1 MAIIPRTC
9 ENKTQVDFLS
19 GLNPPQREAVA
30 TTEGPLL
37 ILAGAGSGKTRVI
50 TNRIA
55 HLITAVKV
63 PPFAIMAVTFT
74 NKAAAEMRSR
84 VSSSLENYELNSSP
98 TVSTFHSFCVRMLRR
113 DGAALAQIRPNFT
126 TTFTIYDDE
135 DQLSIIKSAYKRMG
149 LDDKAIPHR
158 SAMSQISQSKSAKES
173 PQDLYGRA
181 SDPRLIRIAAVYEEY
196 EKALRQANALD
207 FDDLL
212 LETVRLLAH
221 DQATRDAWNR
231 RLSYIMIDEYQDTNR
246 SQYDL
251 MRLLSQRHDNI
262 CVVGDEDQSI
272 YSWRGA
278 DIRNILD
285 FEKDFPNAKTIRLEQ
300 NYRSTKNILEAASV
314 VISNNLERKGK
325 WLWTESDEGDQI
337 TVYPAQDAENEAL
350 FIADTTNKI
359 RRQYPDRKVA
369 VLYRTNS
376 QSRQIEEAM
385 RRYNLKYNVVGG
397 ISYYQRAE
405 VKDILAYLKFS
416 LSQTDSIAL
425 HRIINTPAR
434 GIGKT
439 TVDQAEQFA
448 AENNITLWEAI
459 CRMLETN
466 QFGTRAHAAM
476 NAFRHTIEDLADAS
490 KSQPLH
496 LALSF
501 VEERTGY
508 RAMLEQDNTPE
519 ALARLENLNELMNA
533 AREAVERGETAAD
546 FLDHAAL
553 VAQTD
558 AIDEQAQITLMTLHN
573 AKGLEFPVVFLAG
586 MEEKL
591 FPHSRSIL
599 NEAAMEEERR
609 LCYVGMTRAEKR
621 LILTWARYRRRF
633 GGGEQE
639 RSLPS
644 RFLKEI
650 PANLVINMGV
660 PDEDDSD
667 GFPMDDV
674 PTIDLSAERD
684 TVRQEAKRNLYTGKT
699 YNSLENVSEFF
710 KQRGMNVP
718 VRGFG
723 GAAANV
729 PPSTRP
735 PMTAPRPPMSTQPP
749 ASLRGPAGTP
759 PRSTVPPQ
767 RSAPLSGMAAR
778 LANPTSTGRPAT
790 QPQTTPRPAST
801 PSQTGSTPPWATP
814 TPASRPASSGST
826 PPWVTH
832 ADTPAPTPT
841 TNIRPATPLVAG
853 MPPRLSALKSTPS
866 PAPSRQGGLFDADPG
881 ADTPPWDTASPT
893 FEGPSIQLR
902 SQPIPPPKPR
912 VAMPLAPAPPKR
924 PSQTGTVVE
933 HPKYGRGTIVRRE
946 GGGDDAKVLVSF
958 DRHGLKKLVERFAGL
973 KKV

>member
-1 MAIIPRTC
+1 
-9 ENKTQVDFLS
+9 VDFLS

-50 TNRIA
+50 THRIA
-55 HLITAVKV
+55 HIITANKV
-63 PPFAIMAVTFT
+63 PPFAILAVTFT
-74 NKAAAEMRSR
+74 NKAAGEMRSR
-84 VSSSLENYELNSSP
+84 VESHLEGLELSSSP
-98 TVSTFHSFCVRMLRR
+98 TVSTFHSFCVRLLRR
-113 DGAALAQIRPNFT
+113 DGDALAQIRPGFT
-126 TTFTIYDDE
+126 RQFSIYDDE
-135 DQLSIIKSAYKRMG
+135 DQLSIIKAAYKRMG

-158 SAMSQISQSKSAKES
+158 TAMSQISQSKSLKET

-181 SDPRLIRIAAVYEEY
+181 SDPRMTRIAAVYEEY
-196 EKALRQANALD
+196 EKALHQGNALD

-231 RLSYIMIDEYQDTNR
+231 RLSYVMIDEYQDTNR
-246 SQYDL
+246 SQYEL

-278 DIRNILD
+278 DIKNILD
-285 FEKDFPNAKTIRLEQ
+285 FEKDFPNAKVIRLEQ

-405 VKDILAYLKFS
+405 VKDILAYLKFAQ
-416 LSQTDSIAL
+416 SQADSIAL

-448 AENNITLWEAI
+448 AETGLSLWDAV
-459 CRMLETN
+459 CRMLDTN
-466 QFGTRAHAAM
+466 QFGTRAHAAI
-476 NAFRHTIEDLADAS
+476 NSFRMLIEDLADAV

-496 LALSF
+496 QALSF
-501 VEERTGY
+501 IEDRTGY
-508 RAMLEQDNTPE
+508 RSMLEQENSPE

-533 AREAVERGETAAD
+533 AREAVERGETASD

-558 AIDEQAQITLMTLHN
+558 ALDEQAQITLMTLHN

-586 MEEKL
+586 LEEKL

-621 LILTWARYRRRF
+621 LILTWAKYRRRF

-650 PANLVINMGV
+650 PQNLVISLGV
-660 PDEDDSD
+660 SDDDDSD
-667 GFPMDDV
+667 SERGTPQV
-674 PTIDLSAERD
+674 DLSAERSS
-684 TVRQEAKRNLYTGKT
+684 VRQEAKRNLYTGKT

-710 KQRGMNVP
+710 KQRGVNVP

-723 GAAANV
+723 GPNAT
-729 PPSTRP
+729 PPAP
-735 PMTAPRPPMSTQPP
+735 PKPTPPRPP
-749 ASLRGPAGTP
+749 A
-759 PRSTVPPQ
+759 
-767 RSAPLSGMAAR
+767 APV
-778 LANPTSTGRPAT
+778 
-790 QPQTTPRPAST
+790 
-801 PSQTGSTPPWATP
+801 
-814 TPASRPASSGST
+814 SRAP
-826 PPWVTH
+826 VTE
-832 ADTPAPTPT
+832 
-841 TNIRPATPLVAG
+841 
-853 MPPRLSALKSTPS
+853 
-866 PAPSRQGGLFDADPG
+866 SRQGGLFGDA
-881 ADTPPWDTASPT
+881 PPW
-893 FEGPSIQLR
+893 EEPSIQR
-902 SQPIPPPKPR
+902 QSQPIPPPKPR
-912 VAMPLAPAPPKR
+912 SVLPSAPAPPKR
-924 PSQTGTVVE
+924 PSSTGTVVE
-933 HPKYGRGTIVRRE
+933 HPKYGRGTVVRRE
-946 GGGDDAKVLVSF
+946 GDGADAKVVVIF
-958 DRHGLKKLVERFAGL
+958 ERHGLKKLVEKYAGL
-973 KKV
+973 TRA